1 MMKYIR
7 AVLAITT
14 FALLSACGGGGGS
27 AGNTS
32 GKALFTTAAEKLTI
46 VSGQVQTYNVGGG
59 IPAYTATSNTG
70 AITASIK
77 GTTLTITGVG
87 SGSATVTVT
96 DAAGAFVKI
105 DVIAGTGTDFFI
117 TAPETLTLGIGLTSS
132 TFSAGG
138 GSGIYQASSGNR
150 QVVTVT
156 QNGNQFYLTGVSAGK
171 TTVVVADSGG
181 ITKKI
186 EVTIGTGLSL
196 FTTAASDVNVAI
208 GAASVYT
215 VGGGNG
221 SYSVASSNVS
231 VATVSITG
239 DKLTIT
245 GKTAGNST
253 IVVRDATNGVVEIK
267 VVVGSNLDLFT
278 TAPAQ
283 IRVAIGVSSP
293 EFTISGGN
301 QVYSIVSGNPQ
312 VATVGI
318 NENKFIVRGVA
329 NGVTTITVKDGVGK
343 TVTFDVVVG
352 SIVDFYTTAPRTIT
366 IPVSGTGAYVLG
378 GGTAPYTA
386 TSSNASLVTTSVS
399 GSNLVISGVT
409 GGIANVLLRDA
420 NGTVISLVVN
430 VGNGGVNNPFY
441 VSAPGT
447 LNIATGASPSY
458 LVAGGTGPYTAASSN
473 LAIANPTI
481 AGGTLT
487 ITGVAPGTANI
498 VVKDALGTPVTI
510 VVTVGTGGVAVQFY
524 TSAPSTFNLATGA
537 SPTFLLGGGS
547 SPYVAT
553 SSDVKVAT
561 VSVTGS
567 VLTVTGV
574 GPGTAT
580 LSLFDNVGAK
590 LTVTTNVLGATSPTL
605 IVSPI
610 ATDSYP
616 GDVLYFR
623 VDGGTAPYSVI
634 STNNAIASITSGS
647 VLASAG
653 TITVFS
659 AKAGKTQV
667 VVADANGLSQTIN
680 ITIAATIPQ
689 VLRFTPAAW
698 SINETNGA
706 TIPLVISGGNG
717 PFQVFTDT
725 PLLSAVSGTSPDA
738 TNPLTFTGRTVNVS
752 TGTQGNRC
760 VAADTVVT
768 LTVKDALNNSATSV
782 MTIVNIPAGCP

>member
-7 AVLAITT
+7 AVLAMTT

-32 GKALFTTAAEKLTI
+32 GVALFTTAAEKLTI

-59 IPAYTATSNTG
+59 IPGYTATSNTA
-70 AITASIK
+70 AISASVK
-77 GTTLTITGVG
+77 GTTLTINGVG

-96 DAAGAFVKI
+96 DAAGSSIKI
-105 DVIAGTGTDFFI
+105 EVTAGTGTEFFI
-117 TAPETLTLGIGLTSS
+117 TAPETLTLGVGLTSS
-132 TFSAGG
+132 SFSAGG

-171 TTVVVADSGG
+171 ATVVVADASGAS
-181 ITKKI
+181 KKI
-186 EVTIGTGLSL
+186 EVTVGSGLDL
-196 FTTAASDVNVAI
+196 YTTAASDVNVAI
-208 GAASVYT
+208 GSASVYT

-221 SYSVASSNVS
+221 PYNVASSNVS
-231 VATVSITG
+231 VATASITG

-245 GKTAGNST
+245 GKAAGTST
-253 IVVRDATNGVVEIK
+253 IVVRDVTTGKLEIK
-267 VVVGSNLDLFT
+267 VTVGSNLDLFT

-283 IRVAIGVSSP
+283 VRVAIGVSSP

-318 NENKFIVRGVA
+318 NENKFIVSGVA
-329 NGVTTITVKDGVGK
+329 AGNTTVTIKDGLGK

-352 SIVDFYTTAPRTIT
+352 SIVAFYTTAPSTIT
-366 IPVSGTGAYVLG
+366 IPVSGSGAYVLG

-386 TSSNASLVTTSVS
+386 TSSNASLVTASVT

-409 GGIANVLLRDA
+409 GGIANVVLRDA
-420 NGTVISLVVN
+420 NGTLLTLAVS
-430 VGNGGVNNPFY
+430 VGNGGVVNPFY

-447 LNIATGASPSY
+447 LNVAIGASPTY
-458 LVAGGTGPYTAASSN
+458 LAAGGTGPYTAASSN
-473 LAIANPTI
+473 LAIANATI
-481 AGGTLT
+481 SGGSLT
-487 ITGVAPGTANI
+487 ITGVATGTANI
-498 VVKDALGTPVTI
+498 VVKDALGATATI

-524 TSAPSTFNLATGA
+524 TSAPTTLNVATGA
-537 SPTFLLGGGS
+537 APTFLLGGGV

-561 VSVTGS
+561 VSVAGS

-580 LSLFDNVGAK
+580 LSLFDNIGAK

-605 IVSPI
+605 IVSP
-610 ATDSYP
+610 TTTSSYA
-616 GDVLYFR
+616 GDVLTFR

-634 STNNAIASITSGS
+634 STNSAIASVTSGS
-647 VLASAG
+647 VLNSAG

-659 AKAGKTQV
+659 AKAGTTQV
-667 VVADANGLSQTIN
+667 VVADANGLAQTI
-680 ITIAATIPQ
+680 IVTVSALVAPTMR
-689 VLRFTPAAW
+689 VTPAAW
-698 SINETNGA
+698 SINETNGG

-717 PFQVFTDT
+717 PFQVFTNST
-725 PLLSAVSGTSPDA
+725 LLSSVSGTSPDA
-738 TNPLTFTGRTVNVS
+738 VNPLTFTGRTVNVS

-760 VAADTVVT
+760 VAANTDVT
-768 LTVKDALNNSATSV
+768 LTVVDSLNNTATSV
-782 MTIVNIPAGCP
+782 MTIVNVPAGCP